1 MEKLSLQD
9 GLMTLSKLTLALDYI
24 GDAVFLV
31 DDFAL
36 VRYANPR
43 ACHMLEYSQAEL
55 ILAEYRKIKPS
66 FTIDWWKSHWQ
77 SLRTVGTQTFEITL
91 KSKTGKTIIFEA
103 VGNHIVFEGQEY
115 SLDVMRDVTERK
127 ALDRKLLRSEKEFRS
142 LAENSPDVLVRYDT
156 NVQKLF
162 TNPAYDKTINDET
175 KRSSNVSVDEV
186 WSPLNISQAEY
197 KKRLLRV
204 METGQTDNILLEWI
218 NGSDELV
225 SHIVQVVAEYNS
237 VGKIAS
243 CLAIGHKISNQRKAE
258 LQLRQRE
265 QYLRTLLDNFPFMV
279 WLKDTDSHLL
289 AANTAYAKV
298 AGVATTHDLE
308 GKTDFDF
315 FPQELAQQYVDGDQ
329 AAMQNEAPMGIVC
342 PLRDAEGKYYWIES
356 YKSRLIV
363 DDKVVGT
370 VGYARDVTE
379 TLQRERE
386 YHSLIENSPNSIVRF
401 DRNCHRIFINP
412 KKAEYY
418 GVTPQFLLG
427 KSPSQ
432 FPGGSSAIEY
442 EQKIQEVFAN
452 GLNKS
457 VDLHWQ
463 ASDGKQRV
471 IHTLLAG
478 ELDANGQVMAV
489 IGVGQDVTEAV
500 ENQARIHHLAFFDS
514 LTDLPNRALLT
525 DRLNQAVAKASR
537 HKRDFV
543 LMMLDLDR
551 FKEINDTLGH
561 VIGDLLL
568 CEVARRLEAC
578 LRSSDTVARLGG
590 DEFAVLL
597 SDIRKPDHA
606 TNVACKIIQ
615 AFTVPFLISGK
626 ELFVTTSIGIVVYP
640 SDSKDVDS
648 LLKYADSAMYHAKQ
662 QGRNNFQFYS
672 AALTIRASERMSLET
687 SLRKALLQDEL
698 ELYYQPQVDLQ
709 SREIIGVEALL
720 RWHRDHKEMI
730 SPDKFIGIAEESG
743 LIIGIGEWVIS
754 TACKAAVQWNLG
766 RVTPFTFA
774 INLSTRQ
781 FILNDLVGSIER
793 ILRET
798 GCKPEWLK
806 FEITESLLLD
816 DNENIQ
822 KMLHTLHDMGLC
834 ISIDDFGT
842 GYSALSY
849 LNRFPVSQLKID
861 RSFVQDI
868 TINPDRALLVQAIIS
883 MSQSLRKSL
892 IAEGV
897 ETNEQAILLAQMGCA
912 QAQGYLFGKPMPY
925 SQLKALFGNNIL

>member
-1 MEKLSLQD
+1 MES
-9 GLMTLSKLTLALDYI
+9 G
-24 GDAVFLV
+24 
-31 DDFAL
+31 
-36 VRYANPR
+36 
-43 ACHMLEYSQAEL
+43 E
-55 ILAEYRKIKPS
+55 
-66 FTIDWWKSHWQ
+66 
-77 SLRTVGTQTFEITL
+77 
-91 KSKTGKTIIFEA
+91 
-103 VGNHIVFEGQEY
+103 
-115 SLDVMRDVTERK
+115 
-127 ALDRKLLRSEKEFRS
+127 
-142 LAENSPDVLVRYDT
+142 
-156 NVQKLF
+156 
-162 TNPAYDKTINDET
+162 
-175 KRSSNVSVDEV
+175 
-186 WSPLNISQAEY
+186 
-197 KKRLLRV
+197 
-204 METGQTDNILLEWI
+204 TDNILLEWK
-218 NGSDELV
+218 NSADELI
-225 SHIVQVVAEYNS
+225 SHTVRVVAEYDS
-237 VGKIAS
+237 TGKIVS
-243 CLAIGHKISNQRKAE
+243 CLAIGRNISEQRKAE

-279 WLKDTDSHLL
+279 WLKDTDSRLL

-298 AGVATTHDLE
+298 AGVESTHDLD

-315 FPQELAQQYVDGDQ
+315 FPQDLAQQYVDGDL
-329 AAMQNEAPMGIVC
+329 AAMQNDTPIGIVC
-342 PLRDAEGKYYWIES
+342 SLKDAKGDYYWIES

-401 DRNCHRIFINP
+401 DRDCRRIFINA

-418 GVTPQFLLG
+418 GVSPKFLLG
-427 KSPSQ
+427 KSPSE
-432 FPGGSSAIEY
+432 FPGGPSTKEY
-442 EQKIQEVFAN
+442 EQKIKEVFAD
-452 GLNKS
+452 GLNRS

-463 ASDGKQRV
+463 TPDGQQRV
-471 IHTLLAG
+471 IHTFLAG
-478 ELDANGQVMAV
+478 ELDANGRVMAV
-489 IGVGQDVTEAV
+489 IGVGQDVTETV

-525 DRLNQAVAKASR
+525 DRLNQAVVKASR
-537 HKRDFV
+537 NGRPFV

-561 VIGDLLL
+561 IIGDLLL
-568 CEVARRLEAC
+568 CEVARRLETC
-578 LRSSDTVARLGG
+578 LRSCDTVARLGG

-597 SDIRKPDHA
+597 SEIREPYNA
-606 TNVACKIIQ
+606 TTVAYKTIE
-615 AFTVPFLISGK
+615 AFRKPFLISGK

-640 SDSKDVDS
+640 SDSNDVNG

-672 AALTIRASERMSLET
+672 ADLTIRASERMRLET
-687 SLRKALLQDEL
+687 SLRKALQKEEF

-709 SREIIGVEALL
+709 TGKAIGVEALL
-720 RWHRDHKEMI
+720 RWHHDNDGII

-743 LIIGIGEWVIS
+743 LIVGIGEWVLL
-754 TACKAAVQWNLG
+754 TACQAAVQWNLE

-781 FILNDLVGSIER
+781 FILNDLVGSIAR
-793 ILRET
+793 IMRET
-798 GCKPEWLK
+798 GCRPEWLK
-806 FEITESLLLD
+806 FEITESLLLE
-816 DNENIQ
+816 DNDSIQ
-822 KMLHTLHDMGLC
+822 QMLHAMHDMGLC

-883 MSQSLRKSL
+883 MSQSLHKSL
-892 IAEGV
+892 IAEGI
-897 ETNEQAILLAQMGCA
+897 ETNEQALLLAQMGCA

-925 SQLKALFGNNIL
+925 AQLKTLFGN